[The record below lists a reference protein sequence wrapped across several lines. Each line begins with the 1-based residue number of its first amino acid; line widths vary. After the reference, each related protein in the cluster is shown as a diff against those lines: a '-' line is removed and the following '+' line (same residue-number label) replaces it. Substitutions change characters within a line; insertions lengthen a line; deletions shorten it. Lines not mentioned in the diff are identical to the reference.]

1 MSLKWLVGG
10 LLMLVTL
17 TVSLTANSVPTNL
30 DYIVAIVD
38 DDVVLASELVDRLT
52 SVRTQMRA
60 AQMQIPPDKVLF
72 NQMLER
78 LIMESIQLQM
88 GKRAGIRI
96 DDETLT
102 NALEGIAKQNKM
114 TLDQFTTALARDGM
128 SYGDFRD
135 EVRRE
140 LIIQRVQR
148 SSVNRRIYLS
158 DEEID
163 AFLASPLGKQTL
175 SDEYRVGHILIAVDS
190 NAKPETVA
198 KAEAEAN
205 SIYEQLKAG
214 ADFRQMAISHSSDS
228 RALEGG
234 DLGWRKAGELP
245 SLFAEQ
251 VFGLKVGETAPPIRS
266 GSGFHIVQL
275 LEKRGAGT
283 EVVEQADVRHILV
296 KPSEIRSEA
305 DTKALID
312 DIHRRLVAGEDF
324 AALARLYSEDP
335 SSALAGGDLG
345 WAEPDKFAPEFA
357 DVMRE
362 TPTGKLSPPFHS
374 KFGWH
379 VLQIMGRRQHDMS
392 EDARRNLA
400 IRVLHNRRYEEEL
413 QAWLKEIRD
422 EAYVE
427 IRVGSDGNPK
437 ATNGAADEST
447 VGTDD
452 R

>member
-1 MSLKWLVGG
+1 MSLKWLFGG
-10 LLMLVTL
+10 VLMLVSL
-17 TVSLTANSVPTNL
+17 TSSLTANAVPQTL

-38 DDVVLASELVDRLT
+38 DDVVLASELVDRLK
-52 SVRTQMRA
+52 SVRAQMRSA
-60 AQMQIPPDKVLF
+60 NMQIPPDKVLF

-96 DDETLT
+96 DDESLT
-102 NALEGIAKQNKM
+102 DALEGIAKQNKM
-114 TLDQFTTALARDGM
+114 TLEQFTAALAHDGM
-128 SYGDFRD
+128 SYNDFRD

-140 LIIQRVQR
+140 MIIQRVQR
-148 SSVNRRIYLS
+148 GAVNRRIYLS

-163 AFLASPLGKQTL
+163 AFLASPLGQQTL

-198 KAEAEAN
+198 KAQAEAN
-205 SIYEQLKAG
+205 SIYDQLKAG
-214 ADFRQMAISHSSDS
+214 ADFRQMAIAHSSDS

-245 SLFAEQ
+245 TVFAEE
-251 VFGLKVGETAPPIRS
+251 VLGLKVGETAPPVRS
-266 GSGFHIVQL
+266 SSGFHIVQL
-275 LEKRGAGT
+275 LDKRGAGT
-283 EVVEQADVRHILV
+283 EVVEQAHVRHILV

-324 AALARLYSEDP
+324 ATLARLYSEDP
-335 SSALAGGDLG
+335 SSALTGGDLG
-345 WAEPDKFAPEFA
+345 WVEPDKFAPEFA
-357 DVMRE
+357 DMMRA
-362 TPTGKLSPPFHS
+362 TPTGKLSEPFHS

-379 VLQIMGRRQHDMS
+379 VLQILGRRQHDMS
-392 EDARRNLA
+392 EDARRDLA

-427 IRVGSDGNPK
+427 IRVGSDGEPK
-437 ATNGAADEST
+437 AKNATETQTTAQ
-447 VGTDD
+447 
-452 R
+452 

>member
-1 MSLKWLVGG
+1 MSLKWLFGG
-10 LLMLVTL
+10 LLVF
-17 TVSLTANSVPTNL
+17 VSLTANSTPRDL

-38 DDVVLASELVDRLT
+38 DDVVLATELVTRLS
-52 SVRTQMRA
+52 SVRK
-60 AQMQIPPDKVLF
+60 QMQAAKVPIPSDEVLF

-78 LIMESIQLQM
+78 LIMEDIQLQM
-88 GKRAGIRI
+88 GSRAGVRI

-102 NALEGIAKQNKM
+102 NALEGIAKQNNM
-114 TLDQFTTALARDGM
+114 SLEEFTTALARDGM
-128 SYGDFRD
+128 AYGDFRE

-148 SSVNRRIYLS
+148 NRVNGRIYLS

-163 AFLASPLGKQTL
+163 AFLASPLGKRTL
-175 SDEYRVGHILIAVDS
+175 SDEYRVGHILIAVD
-190 NAKPETVA
+190 NDALPTTVA
-198 KAEAEAN
+198 KAEAESN
-205 SIYEQLKAG
+205 SIYEQLKSG
-214 ADFRQMAISHSSDS
+214 ADFRQMAIAHSSDS

-251 VFGLKVGETAPPIRS
+251 VFALEVGQTATPIRS

-283 EVVEQADVRHILV
+283 EVVEQALVRHVLV

-305 DTKALID
+305 DTQALIE
-312 DIHRRLVAGEDF
+312 DIHKRLVAGEDF
-324 AALARLYSEDP
+324 GSLARLYSEDP
-335 SSALAGGDLG
+335 GSALAGGDLG
-345 WAEPDKFAPEFA
+345 WSEPEKFAQEFA
-357 DVMRE
+357 DVMRD
-362 TPTGKLSPPFHS
+362 TPTGKLSEPFHS

-379 VLQIMGRRQHDMS
+379 VLQIQDRRQHDMS

-400 IRVLHNRRYEEEL
+400 IRVMHNRRYEEEL

-427 IRVGSDGNPK
+427 IRVASNGKPK
-437 ATNGAADEST
+437 DT
-447 VGTDD
+447 VNAKVP
-452 R
+452 

>member
-1 MSLKWLVGG
+1 MAKWWLAG
-10 LLMLVTL
+10 LLTAAA
-17 TVSLTANSVPTNL
+17 TVAQAVPKDL

-38 DDVVLASELVDRLT
+38 DDVVLATELVNRLS
-52 SVRTQMRA
+52 SVRKQMA
-60 AQMQIPPDKVLF
+60 AAKMPIPPDDVMF

-78 LIMESIQLQM
+78 LIMEDIQLQM
-88 GKRAGIRI
+88 GQRAGVRI

-102 NALEGIAKQNKM
+102 NALEAIAKQNHM
-114 TLDQFTTALARDGM
+114 SLDEFTAALAGDGI

-148 SSVNRRIYLS
+148 GRVNQRIYIS

-163 AFLASPLGKQTL
+163 AFLASPLGKRTL
-175 SDEYRVGHILIAVDS
+175 SDEYRVGHILLTVSEEAPAAV
-190 NAKPETVA
+190 VA
-198 KAEAEAN
+198 QAEKEAN

-214 ADFRQMAISHSSDS
+214 ADFRQMAIAHSSDS
-228 RALEGG
+228 HALEGG

-251 VFGLKVGETAPPIRS
+251 VFELQKGETAPPIRS

-275 LEKRGAGT
+275 LDKRGAGN
-283 EVVEQADVRHILV
+283 EVVEQSLVRHILV

-305 DTKALID
+305 ETQTLIQQ
-312 DIHRRLVAGEDF
+312 IHDRIVAGEDF

-335 SSALAGGDLG
+335 GSALAGGDLG
-345 WAEPDKFAPEFA
+345 WAEPEKFAQEFA
-357 DVMRE
+357 DVLRE
-362 TPTGKLSPPFHS
+362 TPTGKLSEPFRT

-379 VLQIMGRRQHDMS
+379 VLQVMDRREHNMS

-400 IRVLHNRRYEEEL
+400 IRTLHNRRYEEEL
-413 QAWLKEIRD
+413 QQWLKEIRD

-427 IRVGSDGNPK
+427 IRVASNGKPK
-437 ATNGAADEST
+437 DQ
-447 VGTDD
+447 
-452 R
+452 

>member
-1 MSLKWLVGG
+1 MAKWWIAVL
-10 LLMLVTL
+10 
-17 TVSLTANSVPTNL
+17 LTAMSFAAQAVPKDL

-38 DDVVLASELVDRLT
+38 DDVVLATELVQRLA
-52 SVRTQMRA
+52 SVRKQMA
-60 AQMQIPPDKVLF
+60 AANMPIPSDEVLF

-78 LIMESIQLQM
+78 LIMEDIQLQM
-88 GKRAGIRI
+88 GQRAGVRI

-114 TLDQFTTALARDGM
+114 SLDEFTQALARDGI
-128 SYGDFRD
+128 SYGEFRD

-148 SSVNRRIYLS
+148 QRVNQRIYIS

-163 AFLASPLGKQTL
+163 AFLASPLGKLTL
-175 SDEYRVGHILIAVDS
+175 SDEYRVGHILL
-190 NAKPETVA
+190 TVA
-198 KAEAEAN
+198 DEAPPAVVAQAEKEAN

-214 ADFRQMAISHSSDS
+214 ADFRQMAIAHSSDS
-228 RALEGG
+228 HALEGG

-251 VFGLKVGETAPPIRS
+251 VFALQKGETAPPIRS

-275 LEKRGAGT
+275 LDKRGAGN
-283 EVVEQADVRHILV
+283 EVVEQSLVRHILV

-305 DTKALID
+305 ETQALIQQ
-312 DIHRRLVAGEDF
+312 IHDRIAAGEDF
-324 AALARLYSEDP
+324 GALARTYSEDP
-335 SSALAGGDLG
+335 GSALAGGDLG
-345 WAEPDKFAPEFA
+345 WSEPEKFAQEFA
-357 DVMRE
+357 DVLRE
-362 TPTGKLSPPFHS
+362 TPTGKLSEPFRT
-374 KFGWH
+374 KYGWH
-379 VLQIMGRRQHDMS
+379 VLQVMDRRQHNMS

-413 QAWLKEIRD
+413 QQWLKEIRD

-427 IRVGSDGNPK
+427 IRVASNGQPK
-437 ATNGAADEST
+437 DQK
-447 VGTDD
+447 VH
-452 R
+452 

>member
-1 MSLKWLVGG
+1 MSFKWWLCGV
-10 LLMLVTL
+10 LMLIASAVH
-17 TVSLTANSVPTNL
+17 AVPRDL
-30 DYIVAIVD
+30 DYVVAIVD
-38 DDVVLASELVDRLT
+38 DDVVLATELVNRLS
-52 SVRTQMRA
+52 SVRKQMIA
-60 AQMQIPPDKVLF
+60 AKMPIPADDVLF

-78 LIMESIQLQM
+78 LIMEDIQLQM
-88 GKRAGIRI
+88 GQRAGVRV

-114 TLDQFTTALARDGM
+114 TLEEFTGALARDGM

-140 LIIQRVQR
+140 MIIQRVQR
-148 SSVNRRIYLS
+148 NRVNSRIYLS

-163 AFLASPLGKQTL
+163 AFLASPLGKRTL
-175 SDEYRVGHILIAVDS
+175 SDEYRVGHILIAVDDEAS
-190 NAKPETVA
+190 PATVA
-198 KAEAEAN
+198 KASQLAD
-205 SIYEQLKAG
+205 SIYQQLQGG
-214 ADFRQMAISHSSDS
+214 ADFRQMAIAHSSDS

-251 VFGLKVGETAPPIRS
+251 VFALEVGQTAPPIRS

-283 EVVEQADVRHILV
+283 EVVEQTLVRHILV

-305 DTKALID
+305 DTQALIQQ
-312 DIHRRLVAGEDF
+312 IHDRIVAGEDF

-335 SSALAGGDLG
+335 GSALAGGDLG
-345 WAEPDKFAPEFA
+345 WSEPEKFAQEFG
-357 DVMRE
+357 DMMKE
-362 TPTGKLSPPFHS
+362 TPTGKLSEPFHT

-379 VLQIMGRRQHDMS
+379 VLEVMDRRQHDMS

-413 QAWLKEIRD
+413 QEWLKEIRD

-427 IRVGSDGNPK
+427 IRVTNDGKPK
-437 ATNGAADEST
+437 ASE
-447 VGTDD
+447 
-452 R
+452 

>member
-1 MSLKWLVGG
+1 MSLKWVFGA
-10 LLMLVTL
+10 LLMLV
-17 TVSLTANSVPTNL
+17 SLAANSVPKDL

-38 DDVVLASELVDRLT
+38 DDVVLATELVSRLAT
-52 SVRTQMRA
+52 VRKQMLA
-60 AQMQIPPDKVLF
+60 ANMPMPSDEVLF

-78 LIMESIQLQM
+78 LIMEDIQLQM
-88 GKRAGIRI
+88 GQRAGVRI

-102 NALEGIAKQNKM
+102 NALEGIAKQNNM
-114 TLDQFTTALARDGM
+114 TLDEFTKALEHDGM

-148 SSVNRRIYLS
+148 NRVNNRIYLS

-163 AFLASPLGKQTL
+163 AFLASPLGKRTL
-175 SDEYRVGHILIAVDS
+175 SDEYRVGHILIAVD
-190 NAKPETVA
+190 NDAQPATEA

-205 SIYEQLKAG
+205 SVYEQLKAG
-214 ADFRQMAISHSSDS
+214 ADFRQMAIADSSDS

-251 VFGLKVGETAPPIRS
+251 VFALEVGQTAAPIRS

-283 EVVEQADVRHILV
+283 EVVEQALVRHILV

-305 DTKALID
+305 DTQALIE

-335 SSALAGGDLG
+335 GSALAGGDLG
-345 WAEPDKFAPEFA
+345 WAEPEKFAQEFA

-362 TPTGKLSPPFHS
+362 TPTGKLSEPFRT

-379 VLQIMGRRQHDMS
+379 VLQIQDRRQHDMS

-427 IRVGSDGNPK
+427 IRVGSNGKPK
-437 ATNGAADEST
+437 AE
-447 VGTDD
+447 
-452 R
+452 

>member
-1 MSLKWLVGG
+1 MKWLAGG
-10 LLMLVTL
+10 LLILV
-17 TVSLTANSVPTNL
+17 SMTANSTPKDL

-38 DDVVLASELVDRLT
+38 DDVVLATELVTRLS
-52 SVRTQMRA
+52 SVRK
-60 AQMQIPPDKVLF
+60 QMQAANMPIPPDDVLF

-78 LIMESIQLQM
+78 LIMEDIQLQM
-88 GKRAGIRI
+88 GQRAGVRI

-114 TLDQFTTALARDGM
+114 TLDEFTAALARDGM
-128 SYGDFRD
+128 PYNEFRD

-140 LIIQRVQR
+140 MIIQRVQR
-148 SSVNRRIYLS
+148 NRVNSRIYLS

-163 AFLASPLGKQTL
+163 AFLASPLGKRTL
-175 SDEYRVGHILIAVDS
+175 SDEYRVGHILIAVDDE
-190 NAKPETVA
+190 AQPATVA

-214 ADFRQMAISHSSDS
+214 ADFRQMAIAHSSDS

-251 VFGLKVGETAPPIRS
+251 VFALEVGQTAAPIRS

-283 EVVEQADVRHILV
+283 EVVEQAHVRHILV

-305 DTKALID
+305 DTQALIE

-335 SSALAGGDLG
+335 GSALAGGDLG
-345 WAEPDKFAPEFA
+345 WAEPEKFTQEFA

-362 TPTGKLSPPFHS
+362 TPTGKLSEPFHS
-374 KFGWH
+374 QFGWH
-379 VLQIMGRRQHDMS
+379 VLQIMDRRQHDMS

-427 IRVGSDGNPK
+427 IRVSSNGKPK
-437 ATNGAADEST
+437 AP
-447 VGTDD
+447 
-452 R
+452 

>member
-1 MSLKWLVGG
+1 MKWLAGG
-10 LLMLVTL
+10 LLILV
-17 TVSLTANSVPTNL
+17 SMTANSTPKDL

-38 DDVVLASELVDRLT
+38 DDVVLATELVTRLS
-52 SVRTQMRA
+52 SVRK
-60 AQMQIPPDKVLF
+60 QMQAANMPIPPDDVLF

-78 LIMESIQLQM
+78 LIMEDIQLQM
-88 GKRAGIRI
+88 GQRAGVRI

-114 TLDQFTTALARDGM
+114 TLDEFTAALARDGM
-128 SYGDFRD
+128 PYNEFRD

-140 LIIQRVQR
+140 MIIQRVQR
-148 SSVNRRIYLS
+148 NRVNSRIYLS

-163 AFLASPLGKQTL
+163 AFLASPLGKRTL
-175 SDEYRVGHILIAVDS
+175 SDEYRVGHILIAVDDD
-190 NAKPETVA
+190 AQPATVA

-214 ADFRQMAISHSSDS
+214 ADFRQMAIAHSSDS

-251 VFGLKVGETAPPIRS
+251 VFALEVGQTAAPIRS

-283 EVVEQADVRHILV
+283 EVVEQAHVRHILV

-305 DTKALID
+305 DTQALIE

-324 AALARLYSEDP
+324 ATLARLYSEDP
-335 SSALAGGDLG
+335 GSALAGGDLG
-345 WAEPDKFAPEFA
+345 WAEPEKFTQEFA

-362 TPTGKLSPPFHS
+362 TPTGKLSEPFHS

-379 VLQIMGRRQHDMS
+379 VLQIMDRRQHDMS

-427 IRVGSDGNPK
+427 IRVSSDGKPK
-437 ATNGAADEST
+437 AP
-447 VGTDD
+447 
-452 R
+452 

>member
-1 MSLKWLVGG
+1 MAKWWLAV
-10 LLMLVTL
+10 LLAAAA
-17 TVSLTANSVPTNL
+17 SAQAVPKDL

-38 DDVVLASELVDRLT
+38 DDVVLATELVNRLS
-52 SVRTQMRA
+52 SVRKQMA
-60 AQMQIPPDKVLF
+60 AANMPIPPDDVLF

-78 LIMESIQLQM
+78 LIMEDIQLQM
-88 GKRAGIRI
+88 GQRAGVRI

-102 NALEGIAKQNKM
+102 NALESIAKQNKM
-114 TLDQFTTALARDGM
+114 SLDEFTAALARDGIG
-128 SYGDFRD
+128 YAEFRD

-148 SSVNRRIYLS
+148 GRVNQRIYIS

-163 AFLASPLGKQTL
+163 AFLASPLGKRTL
-175 SDEYRVGHILIAVDS
+175 SDEYRVGHILLTVSDEAPPAV
-190 NAKPETVA
+190 VA
-198 KAEAEAN
+198 QAEKEAN

-214 ADFRQMAISHSSDS
+214 ADFRQMAIAHSSDS

-251 VFGLKVGETAPPIRS
+251 VFALQKGETAPPIRS
-266 GSGFHIVQL
+266 SSGFHIVQL
-275 LEKRGAGT
+275 LDKRGAGN
-283 EVVEQADVRHILV
+283 EVVEQSLVRHILV

-305 DTKALID
+305 ETEALIRQ
-312 DIHRRLVAGEDF
+312 IHDRIVAGEDF

-335 SSALAGGDLG
+335 GSALAGGDLG
-345 WAEPDKFAPEFA
+345 WAEPEKFAQEFA
-357 DVMRE
+357 DVLRE
-362 TPTGKLSPPFHS
+362 TPTGKLSEPFRT

-379 VLQIMGRRQHDMS
+379 VLQVMDRREHNMS

-400 IRVLHNRRYEEEL
+400 IRTLHNRRYEEEL
-413 QAWLKEIRD
+413 QQWLKEIRD

-427 IRVGSDGNPK
+427 IRVASDGKPK
-437 ATNGAADEST
+437 DQ
-447 VGTDD
+447 
-452 R
+452 

>member
-1 MSLKWLVGG
+1 MSLKCVVGALLLV
-10 LLMLVTL
+10 L
-17 TVSLTANSVPTNL
+17 SAAANSVQKDL

-38 DDVVLASELVDRLT
+38 DDVVLATELVNRLT
-52 SVRTQMRA
+52 SVRKQMESA
-60 AQMQIPPDKVLF
+60 NMKLPPDDVLF

-78 LIMESIQLQM
+78 LIMEDIQLQM
-88 GKRAGIRI
+88 GQRAGVRI

-102 NALEGIAKQNKM
+102 NALEGIAQQNKM
-114 TLDQFTTALARDGM
+114 TLDEFTKALERDGLP
-128 SYGDFRD
+128 YNEFRED
-135 EVRRE
+135 VRRE

-148 SSVNRRIYLS
+148 NRVNSRIYIS

-163 AFLASPLGKQTL
+163 AFLASPLGKRTL
-175 SDEYRVGHILIAVDS
+175 SDEYRVGHILIAVD
-190 NAKPETVA
+190 NDAQPATVA

-205 SIYEQLKAG
+205 SIYDQLKAG
-214 ADFRQMAISHSSDS
+214 ADFRQMAIAHSSDS

-251 VFGLKVGETAPPIRS
+251 VFALEVGQTAAPIRS

-283 EVVEQADVRHILV
+283 EIVEQSLVRHILV

-305 DTKALID
+305 DTKALIE

-324 AALARLYSEDP
+324 GALARLYSEDP

-345 WAEPDKFAPEFA
+345 WAEPEKFTQEFA

-362 TPTGKLSPPFHS
+362 TPTGKLSEPFHS

-379 VLQIMGRRQHDMS
+379 VLQIMDRRQHDMS

-413 QAWLKEIRD
+413 QEWLKEIRD

-427 IRVGSDGNPK
+427 IRVAGNGTPK
-437 ATNGAADEST
+437 AQ
-447 VGTDD
+447 
-452 R
+452 

>member
-1 MSLKWLVGG
+1 MKRLLGG
-10 LLMLVTL
+10 LLILV
-17 TVSLTANSVPTNL
+17 SMTANSTPKDL

-38 DDVVLASELVDRLT
+38 DDVVLATELVMRLS
-52 SVRTQMRA
+52 SVRK
-60 AQMQIPPDKVLF
+60 QMQAANVPIPADDVLF

-78 LIMESIQLQM
+78 LIMEDIQLQM
-88 GKRAGIRI
+88 GQRAGVRV

-102 NALEGIAKQNKM
+102 NALEGIAKQNNM
-114 TLDQFTTALARDGM
+114 TLDEFTAALARDGM
-128 SYGDFRD
+128 PYAEFRD

-148 SSVNRRIYLS
+148 NRVNSRIYLS

-163 AFLASPLGKQTL
+163 AFLASPLGKRTL
-175 SDEYRVGHILIAVDS
+175 SDEYRVGHILIAVD
-190 NAKPETVA
+190 NDAQPATVA

-205 SIYEQLKAG
+205 SIYEQLQAG
-214 ADFRQMAISHSSDS
+214 ADFRQMAIAHSSDS

-251 VFGLKVGETAPPIRS
+251 VFALEVGQTAAPIRS

-283 EVVEQADVRHILV
+283 EVVEQALVRHILV

-305 DTKALID
+305 DTQALIE
-312 DIHRRLVAGEDF
+312 DIHKRLVAGEDF
-324 AALARLYSEDP
+324 GALARLYSEDP
-335 SSALAGGDLG
+335 GSALAGGDLG
-345 WAEPDKFAPEFA
+345 WAEPEKFTQEFA

-362 TPTGKLSPPFHS
+362 TPTGKLSEPFHS

-379 VLQIMGRRQHDMS
+379 VLQIMDRRQHDMS

-427 IRVGSDGNPK
+427 IRVSSNGKPK
-437 ATNGAADEST
+437 AP
-447 VGTDD
+447 
-452 R
+452 

>member
-1 MSLKWLVGG
+1 MKWLAGG
-10 LLMLVTL
+10 LLILV
-17 TVSLTANSVPTNL
+17 SMTANSTPKDL

-38 DDVVLASELVDRLT
+38 DDVVLATELVTRLS
-52 SVRTQMRA
+52 SVRK
-60 AQMQIPPDKVLF
+60 QMQAANMPIPPDDVLF

-78 LIMESIQLQM
+78 LIMEDIQLQM
-88 GKRAGIRI
+88 GQRAGVRI

-114 TLDQFTTALARDGM
+114 TLDEFTAALARDGM
-128 SYGDFRD
+128 PYNEFRD

-140 LIIQRVQR
+140 MIIQRVQR
-148 SSVNRRIYLS
+148 NRVNSRIYLS

-163 AFLASPLGKQTL
+163 AFLASPLGKRTL
-175 SDEYRVGHILIAVDS
+175 SDEYRVGHILIAVDDE
-190 NAKPETVA
+190 AQPATVA

-214 ADFRQMAISHSSDS
+214 ADFRQMAIAHSSDS

-251 VFGLKVGETAPPIRS
+251 VFALEVGQTAAPIRS

-283 EVVEQADVRHILV
+283 EVVEQAHVRHILV

-305 DTKALID
+305 DTQALIE

-335 SSALAGGDLG
+335 GSALAGGDLG
-345 WAEPDKFAPEFA
+345 WAEPEKFTQEFA

-362 TPTGKLSPPFHS
+362 TPTGKLSEPFHS

-379 VLQIMGRRQHDMS
+379 VLQIMDRRQHDMS

-427 IRVGSDGNPK
+427 IRVSSNGKPK
-437 ATNGAADEST
+437 AP
-447 VGTDD
+447 
-452 R
+452 

>member
-1 MSLKWLVGG
+1 MSLKWVFGA
-10 LLMLVTL
+10 LLMLV
-17 TVSLTANSVPTNL
+17 SLAANSVPKDL

-38 DDVVLASELVDRLT
+38 DDVVLATELVSRLAT
-52 SVRTQMRA
+52 VRKQMLA
-60 AQMQIPPDKVLF
+60 ANMPMPSDEVLF

-78 LIMESIQLQM
+78 LIMEDIQLQM
-88 GKRAGIRI
+88 GQRAGVRI

-102 NALEGIAKQNKM
+102 NALEGIAKQNNM
-114 TLDQFTTALARDGM
+114 TLDEFTKALEHDGM

-148 SSVNRRIYLS
+148 NRVNNRIYLS

-163 AFLASPLGKQTL
+163 AFLASPLGKRTL
-175 SDEYRVGHILIAVDS
+175 SDEYRVGHILIAVD
-190 NAKPETVA
+190 NDAQPATEA

-205 SIYEQLKAG
+205 SVYEQLKAG
-214 ADFRQMAISHSSDS
+214 ADFRQMAIAHSSDS

-251 VFGLKVGETAPPIRS
+251 VFALEVGQTAAPIRS

-283 EVVEQADVRHILV
+283 EVVEQALVRHILV

-305 DTKALID
+305 DTQALIE

-335 SSALAGGDLG
+335 GSALAGGDLG
-345 WAEPDKFAPEFA
+345 WAEPEKFAQEFA

-362 TPTGKLSPPFHS
+362 TPTGKLSEPFRT

-379 VLQIMGRRQHDMS
+379 VLQIQDRRQHDMS

-422 EAYVE
+422 ESYVE
-427 IRVGSDGNPK
+427 IRVGANGKPK
-437 ATNGAADEST
+437 AE
-447 VGTDD
+447 
-452 R
+452 

>member
-1 MSLKWLVGG
+1 MSLKWVFGA
-10 LLMLVTL
+10 LLMLV
-17 TVSLTANSVPTNL
+17 SLAANSVPKDL

-38 DDVVLASELVDRLT
+38 DDVVLATELVSRLAT
-52 SVRTQMRA
+52 VRKQMLA
-60 AQMQIPPDKVLF
+60 ANMPMPSDEVLF

-78 LIMESIQLQM
+78 LIMEDIQLQM
-88 GKRAGIRI
+88 GQRAGVRI

-102 NALEGIAKQNKM
+102 NALEGIAKQNNM
-114 TLDQFTTALARDGM
+114 TLDEFTKALEHDGM

-148 SSVNRRIYLS
+148 NRVNNRIYLS

-163 AFLASPLGKQTL
+163 AFLASPLGKRTL
-175 SDEYRVGHILIAVDS
+175 SDEYRVGHILIAVD
-190 NAKPETVA
+190 NDAQPATEA

-205 SIYEQLKAG
+205 SVYEQLKAG
-214 ADFRQMAISHSSDS
+214 ADFRQMAIAHSSDS

-251 VFGLKVGETAPPIRS
+251 VFALEVGQTAAPIRS

-283 EVVEQADVRHILV
+283 EVVEQALVRHILV

-305 DTKALID
+305 DTQALIE

-335 SSALAGGDLG
+335 GSALAGGDLG
-345 WAEPDKFAPEFA
+345 WAEPEKFAQEFA

-362 TPTGKLSPPFHS
+362 TPTGKLSEPFKT

-379 VLQIMGRRQHDMS
+379 VLQIQDRRQHDMS

-422 EAYVE
+422 ESYVE
-427 IRVGSDGNPK
+427 IRVGANGKPK
-437 ATNGAADEST
+437 AE
-447 VGTDD
+447 
-452 R
+452 